1 MSTAAV
7 PPRRAGV
14 PTESAMRR
22 GRIGLAVLGA
32 VALVVGVVLL
42 LNPDVAAHTLALL
55 IGLGLVVGGC
65 LEIAGREATG
75 SSRVGS
81 LVVGLILVVGGVVAA
96 FWPGVTLWTLAI
108 ITGISLILHGLGRLF
123 LAFSARREVRTWG
136 WLAVAGAVNV
146 VIGVLALVWPAA
158 TVLVLSLLFGVQV
171 LAFGGFLI
179 GAAMLMAP
187 ADRARH
193 GD

>member
-1 MSTAAV
+1 
-7 PPRRAGV
+7 
-14 PTESAMRR
+14 MRR
-22 GRIGLAVLGA
+22 GRFGLAVLGA

-55 IGLGLVVGGC
+55 IGLGLVAGGC

-108 ITGISLILHGLGRLF
+108 ITNISLILHGLGRLF
-123 LAFSARREVRTWG
+123 LAFSVRWEVRTWG

>member
-1 MSTAAV
+1 MSTTV

-14 PTESAMRR
+14 PTETAMRL
-22 GRIGLAVLGA
+22 GRIGLVVLGVA
-32 VALVVGVVLL
+32 ALVVGVVLL

-55 IGLGLVVGGC
+55 IGLGLVLGGC

-81 LVVGLILVVGGVVAA
+81 LVVGAILIVGGLIAA
-96 FWPGVTLWTLAI
+96 FWPGVTLWTLAAV
-108 ITGISLILHGLGRLF
+108 TGISLLLHGLGRLF
-123 LAFSARREVRTWG
+123 LAFAARREVHGWV
-136 WLAVAGAVNV
+136 WLALAGAVNV
-146 VIGVLALVWPAA
+146 VIGVLAIAWPRA
-158 TVLVLSLLFGVQV
+158 TVLVLSLLLGVQV

-179 GAAMLMAP
+179 GAAFLMAP

-193 GD
+193 SG

>member
-1 MSTAAV
+1 
-7 PPRRAGV
+7 
-14 PTESAMRR
+14 MRW
-22 GRIGLAVLGA
+22 GRIALVLLGVA
-32 VALVVGVVLL
+32 ALVVGVVLL

-65 LEIAGREATG
+65 LEIAGQEGTG
-75 SSRVGS
+75 SSRAGS

-108 ITGISLILHGLGRLF
+108 ITGISLMLHGVGRLF
-123 LAFSARREVRTWG
+123 LAFSARREVRSWG

-146 VIGVLALVWPAA
+146 VIGLLALVWPRA
-158 TVLVLSLLFGVQV
+158 TVLVLSLLLGVQV

-179 GAAMLMAP
+179 GAAFLMAP

-193 GD
+193 SG

>member
-14 PTESAMRR
+14 PTETAMRR
-22 GRIGLAVLGA
+22 GRIALAVLGA
-32 VALVVGVVLL
+32 VALVVGVALL

-81 LVVGLILVVGGVVAA
+81 VVVGAILIVGGLIAA

-108 ITGISLILHGLGRLF
+108 ITGISLMLHGVGRLF
-123 LAFSARREVRTWG
+123 LAFSARREVPGWV

-146 VIGVLALVWPAA
+146 VIGLLALVWPAA

-171 LAFGGFLI
+171 LVFGGFLI

-187 ADRARH
+187 ADPARN
-193 GD
+193 GG

>member
-1 MSTAAV
+1 MSTAV
-7 PPRRAGV
+7 PPRRAAV
-14 PTESAMRR
+14 PTETAMRW
-22 GRIGLAVLGA
+22 GRIALVLLGVA
-32 VALVVGVVLL
+32 ALVVGVVLL

-65 LEIAGREATG
+65 LEIAGQEGTG
-75 SSRVGS
+75 SSRAGS

-108 ITGISLILHGLGRLF
+108 ITGISLMLHGVGRLF
-123 LAFSARREVRTWG
+123 LAFSARREVRSWG

-146 VIGVLALVWPAA
+146 VIGLLALVWPRA
-158 TVLVLSLLFGVQV
+158 TVLVLSLLLGVQV

-179 GAAMLMAP
+179 GAAFLMAP

-193 GD
+193 SG